1 MSRSAGGGTDTSAP
15 LLLQEQGAQLTQP
28 GIDVTEDASRLHSD
42 GVDVRH
48 SLHVNAL
55 LLQDCLDPLCFG
67 QDTHCGWKT
76 VSVQQRHKGVIALPH
91 AFGDTYKAPPHREE
105 AIWSPLGTSS
115 HCRSLPC
122 PS

>member
-55 LLQDCLDPLCFG
+55 LP
-67 QDTHCGWKT
+67 
-76 VSVQQRHKGVIALPH
+76 
-91 AFGDTYKAPPHREE
+91 
-105 AIWSPLGTSS
+105 
-115 HCRSLPC
+115 
-122 PS
+122 